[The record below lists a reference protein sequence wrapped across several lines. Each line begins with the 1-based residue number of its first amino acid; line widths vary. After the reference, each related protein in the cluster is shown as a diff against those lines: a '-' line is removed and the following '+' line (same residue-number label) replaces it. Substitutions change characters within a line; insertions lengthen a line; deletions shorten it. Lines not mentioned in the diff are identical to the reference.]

1 MGTKRT
7 TIRSDREWLDLITEC
22 RQSGFSDKAWCDQ
35 HDIPVSSFYN
45 AASRLRKK
53 ACAIPEPAVNRSVM
67 DLTSHKQDVV
77 QIDIIPDEV
86 PEPDIP
92 DCRGLSVPHL
102 DNPHTIEIIMNG
114 STSLRISN
122 AADPFLLEKV
132 IGMFRRAS
140 C

>member
-22 RQSGFSDKAWCDQ
+22 RQSGFSDKAWCDH

-45 AASRLRKK
+45 AATRLRKK
-53 ACAIPEPAVNRSVM
+53 ACVIPEPADNRSVM
-67 DLTSHKQDVV
+67 DLTSRKQDVV
-77 QIDIIPDEV
+77 QIDIVPDEV
-86 PEPDIP
+86 PEADIP
-92 DCRGLSVPHL
+92 ACGELSVPHL

-114 STSLRISN
+114 NTSLRISN
-122 AADPFLLEKV
+122 TADPFLLEKV